1 MSQSSTP
8 HRPKYYGSSLLLDE
22 AIEIIR
28 ARIDP
33 LREQE
38 TVLLTEAAGR
48 ILGESVVAH
57 APVPAEPRSAMDGY
71 ALRADDLPRM
81 RQSGLPVCGT
91 AHAGHPY
98 RGYVREGCCIR
109 IMTGAVLPDGTDTVV
124 LQEDTQ
130 PVDDGIRL
138 IEGGYQ
144 RGKNVRQPGEDIAMG
159 QILFEA
165 GRRLRAADIG
175 VLASLGRVHVQV
187 QRRLRVALFTT
198 GDELKPVGSVLAS
211 GQIFDSNRYTLT
223 ALLARDGCELIDLG
237 IVPDDLAQTRQ
248 ALRTAASVADIA
260 LSTAGVSVG
269 DADLVKEAVGSL
281 GEVELW
287 GVALKMG
294 RPLVFGHLG
303 QCWFFG
309 LAGNP
314 VSAMINYLE
323 IVRPIILHLA
333 GAGQIRAFRYQA
345 TLGEALTMNAYR
357 EEYRRAVL
365 RVDPD
370 GIQRVYSVSQQGSA
384 VLTSMSRADCLL
396 VVPRGEGVMDRGSPV
411 WIEPVDF

>member
-1 MSQSSTP
+1 MPDHSPT
-8 HRPKYYGSSLLLDE
+8 KFYGSSLLLDE

-28 ARIDP
+28 ARISP
-33 LREQE
+33 LQSCES
-38 TVLLTEAAGR
+38 VPLTMAVGR
-48 ILGESVVAH
+48 ILADPVVATRQ
-57 APVPAEPRSAMDGY
+57 VPAEPRSAMDGY
-71 ALRADDLPRM
+71 ALRGTDLSCM
-81 RQSGLPVCGT
+81 RSTGLPVCGT
-91 AHAGHPY
+91 AHAGHPF
-98 RGYVREGCCIR
+98 RGVVHAGCCIR
-109 IMTGAVLPDGTDTVV
+109 IMTGAVVPGEVDTVV
-124 LQEDTQ
+124 LQEDTETG
-130 PVDDGIRL
+130 DHGIRL
-138 IEGGYQ
+138 VDGRYQ
-144 RGKNVRQPGEDIAMG
+144 AGKNVRQPGEDIAFG

-165 GRRLRAADIG
+165 GRRLRAADVG
-175 VLASLGRVHVQV
+175 VLASLGMEAVSV

-198 GDELKPVGSVLAS
+198 GDELRPVGTDLMS
-211 GQIFDSNRYTLT
+211 GQIHDSNRYTLT

-237 IVPDDLAQTRQ
+237 IVPDDLEQTRY
-248 ALRTAASVADIA
+248 ALRQAARVADIA

-294 RPLVFGHLG
+294 RPLVFGHIG

-333 GAGQIRAFRYQA
+333 GAVQIRAFRYQVM
-345 TLGEALTMNAYR
+345 LGESLALNAFR
-357 EEYRRAVL
+357 EEYRRAIL

-370 GIQRVYSVSQQGSA
+370 GVQRVYSVPHQGSA
-384 VLTSMSRADCLL
+384 VLTSMSRADCLI
-396 VVPRGEGVMDRGSPV
+396 VVPRGEAALERDQRV
-411 WIEPVDF
+411 WVEPIDF